1 MTLPLSGFAA
11 GDITKIILGNANT
24 NNTPWNYDGVS
35 NAKNCIWVKKSG
47 AENNEIYHCGF
58 THEYNMFITT
68 KHKRRACYTDSD
80 QKTGGTAK
88 WNWIKRQK
96 EALWLQTKNDNR
108 KRVFV
113 CCNGDL
119 TTKLGYWVEVTD
131 IQAQHP
137 TWGSWRKSDNKTETS
152 GCPTGQ
158 FKIYYDNVCGGKE
171 YVQKECS
178 SCPSG
183 TVMRNGK
190 CTQACGDNQGWES
203 ETSDKCVDCSASLS
217 QGVNFEGVC
226 KKCTSTQ
233 FFNPG
238 TQSCQEFS
246 SMVQVSA
253 EAHNACWLCGS
264 PGALWKCFL
273 EVSKNGSLTTPKLK
287 TACSLSGEGAAD
299 YNLPDNAVAIIGGN
313 E

>member
-1 MTLPLSGFAA
+1 MTQPLSGFAA
-11 GDITKIILGNANT
+11 GAITKIKVDT
-24 NNTPWNYDGVS
+24 KDS
-35 NAKNCIWVKKSG
+35 SCIWVKKSG
-47 AENNEIYHCGF
+47 AENNEIYHCGY
-58 THEYNMFITT
+58 TSEYTDTN
-68 KHKRRACYTDSD
+68 KRRKKCDGES
-80 QKTGGTAK
+80 AK
-88 WNWIKRQK
+88 WNWIKREK
-96 EALWLQTKNDNR
+96 EAIWLQAKNDNR
-108 KRVFV
+108 KRAFV

-119 TTKLGYWVEVTD
+119 ISKPGRWVEVTD

-137 TWGSWRKSDNKTETS
+137 TWGSWRKSDNKPETS

-158 FKIYYDNVCGGKE
+158 FKMYYDNVCGGKE

-190 CTQACGDNQGWES
+190 CTQSCGDNQGWES
-203 ETSDKCVDCSASLS
+203 EASDKCVDCSASLS
-217 QGVNFEGVC
+217 QGVNASGVC

-238 TQSCQEFS
+238 TQSCKEFS
-246 SMVQVSA
+246 EMVQVSQN
-253 EAHNACWLCGS
+253 AHEACWLCGS
-264 PGALWKCFL
+264 PGAMWKCFL